1 MDQAR
6 IDFWLKE
13 FECFT
18 TAIVANGEVPSSE
31 LSIRLLRNMK
41 RVICCDGALQKLL
54 SINIV
59 PDVVVGDGDSMGI
72 PIVETQ
78 CIASLQ
84 DEDPHRRDVAR
95 NVSGFP
101 QKIMDAIHRRDA
113 KFCVSVNGHEIP
125 YYPDR
130 SEEYNDLQ
138 KALKYCT
145 AKGYDNILLMG
156 CGGLREDHFIANL
169 SILAMYSKEIHLT
182 MLTEHGVFNVIHGT
196 TTLRSLPEMQ
206 VSVFARNPRT
216 KLTFTGLKYP
226 VNDHSFKWLWEGSL
240 NEAVGDGFVVEAS
253 DGEPVIIYR
262 AIYS

>member
-1 MDQAR
+1 
-6 IDFWLKE
+6 
-13 FECFT
+13 
-18 TAIVANGEVPSSE
+18 
-31 LSIRLLRNMK
+31 MK
-41 RVICCDGALQKLL
+41 RVVCCDGALQKLL

-72 PIVETQ
+72 SPVETLH
-78 CIASLQ
+78 ATSLQ
-84 DEDPHRRDVAR
+84 DE
-95 NVSGFP
+95 NL
-101 QKIMDAIHRRDA
+101 QRRDA
-113 KFCVSVNGHEIP
+113 PWHVSTNGHEIP
-125 YYPDR
+125 YYPDK

-226 VNDHSFKWLWEGSL
+226 VNDRSFNWLWEGSL
-240 NEAVGDGFVVEAS
+240 NEAVGDGFIVEAS
-253 DGEPVIIYR
+253 DGEPVVVYR
-262 AIYS
+262 ALGMKNDE

>member
-1 MDQAR
+1 MDQSH

-13 FECFT
+13 FEHFT

-54 SINIV
+54 SIDII
-59 PDVVVGDGDSMGI
+59 PDVVVGDGDSMNGELLQR
-72 PIVETQ
+72 ET
-78 CIASLQ
+78 
-84 DEDPHRRDVAR
+84 
-95 NVSGFP
+95 GFA
-101 QKIMDAIHRRDA
+101 QKIMDILHRRDA

-169 SILAMYSKEIHLT
+169 SILAMYSKEMLLS
-182 MLTEHGVFNVIHGT
+182 MLTEHGNFDVFYDVAEYHSFPG
-196 TTLRSLPEMQ
+196 MQ
-206 VSVFARNPRT
+206 VSVFPSSP
-216 KLTFTGLKYP
+216 KQKFWFTGLKYP
-226 VNDHSFKWLWEGSL
+226 VNDRSFNWLWEGSL
-240 NEAVGDGFVVEAS
+240 NEAVGDEFIVEAS
-253 DGEPVIIYR
+253 DNEPVVIYR
-262 AIYS
+262 AL

>member
-1 MDQAR
+1 LAFSFWLLAVNPSISIDLNMDQSHMA
-6 IDFWLKE
+6 FWLKE

-31 LSIRLLRNMK
+31 LSIRLLRKMK

-59 PDVVVGDGDSMGI
+59 PDVVVGDGDSMEG
-72 PIVETQ
+72 E
-78 CIASLQ
+78 LL
-84 DEDPHRRDVAR
+84 R
-95 NVSGFP
+95 
-101 QKIMDAIHRRDA
+101 
-113 KFCVSVNGHEIP
+113 GHEIP

-169 SILAMYSKEIHLT
+169 SILAMYSENKRIR
-182 MLTEHGVFNVIHGT
+182 MLTEHGDFGVINRVGEIP
-196 TTLRSLPEMQ
+196 SYPGMQ
-206 VSVFARNPRT
+206 VSVFPSHSKQRFW
-216 KLTFTGLKYP
+216 FTGLKYP
-226 VNDHSFKWLWEGSL
+226 VHDRSFKWLWEGSL
-240 NEAVGDGFVVEAS
+240 NEAVGEAFIVEAS
-253 DGEPVIIYR
+253 DDEPVVVYR
-262 AIYS
+262 ALGR